1 MLFVEMAAVS
11 ILGAISKK
19 EDIYISSFLF
29 GITSPPLSLDWLRTH
44 YTDRHSVAELL
55 SVGQVGIFDQLM
67 FTSLSLVQQQQQGVS
82 RKLSLFQ
89 IFQKYQFMAR
99 DPYIHIV
106 PLVQTLKRC
115 I

>member
-1 MLFVEMAAVS
+1 MRKTITTKVIDDQINSDRQSRSDRENDRRSPFVGLAENT
-11 ILGAISKK
+11 L
-19 EDIYISSFLF
+19 
-29 GITSPPLSLDWLRTH
+29 H
-44 YTDRHSVAELL
+44 RHSVAELL

-67 FTSLSLVQQQQQGVS
+67 FTLLSLVQQQQQGVS

-106 PLVQTLKRC
+106 PV